1 MRIKTL
7 AILVALAVAGG
18 LLLAWS
24 GLVSV
29 AASSG
34 HYAIT
39 TWFLHYTMRQA
50 VKTQSSLVEVPSGVL
65 DDAGQVALGA
75 VHYADGCAPC
85 HGAPGEPRSPLVL
98 AMTPPP
104 PWLPRV
110 IPTWDTEA
118 LFWIVRHGVKYSGMP
133 AWPAQARADEVW
145 AVVAFLRA
153 LPDLDAATYRRLVAG
168 HGTRAADGE
177 KSRRQ
182 LSMRSEFDN
191 ILAGCARCHGRDGAG
206 RPEGGVPWIGGQSQT
221 YLAATLLAYAEGR
234 RASGIM
240 QPQAAAVPYEQL
252 DKLAAHY
259 ARQQWAAEGDRG
271 SDPGADNHGE
281 SIALPVCRREAFR
294 PARVVT
300 ARHPDTLTIHASQAR
315 TPASSRASW
324 CCFATARAAAPPMG
338 TSCRSLSVVCRIR
351 TSPPSQLSMLRRAML
366 REIRAAVV
374 VADGTELVRHLLL
387 TALLG
392 ELVAFTTRRRVLE
405 LQTVDAAWASRA
417 RGSS

>member
-153 LPDLDAATYRRLVAG
+153 LPDLDAATYRRLVSGPEAEL
-168 HGTRAADGE
+168 ADGE
-177 KSRRQ
+177 SRGD
-182 LSMRSEFDN
+182 S
-191 ILAGCARCHGRDGAG
+191 CRC
-206 RPEGGVPWIGGQSQT
+206 GGV
-221 YLAATLLAYAEGR
+221 R
-234 RASGIM
+234 
-240 QPQAAAVPYEQL
+240 
-252 DKLAAHY
+252 
-259 ARQQWAAEGDRG
+259 
-271 SDPGADNHGE
+271 
-281 SIALPVCRREAFR
+281 
-294 PARVVT
+294 
-300 ARHPDTLTIHASQAR
+300 
-315 TPASSRASW
+315 
-324 CCFATARAAAPPMG
+324 
-338 TSCRSLSVVCRIR
+338 
-351 TSPPSQLSMLRRAML
+351 
-366 REIRAAVV
+366 
-374 VADGTELVRHLLL
+374 
-387 TALLG
+387 
-392 ELVAFTTRRRVLE
+392 
-405 LQTVDAAWASRA
+405 
-417 RGSS
+417 

>member
-50 VKTQSSLVEVPSGVL
+50 VETQSSLVEVPAGVL
-65 DDAGQVALGA
+65 NDPGQVAVGA

-153 LPDLDAATYRRLVAG
+153 LPELDASAYRRLVAG
-168 HGTRAADGE
+168 TEPEPPMARIAATAVDAD
-177 KSRRQ
+177 Q
-182 LSMRSEFDN
+182 FDN
-191 ILAGCARCHGRDGAG
+191 ILAGCARCHGREGAG

-221 YLAATLLAYAEGR
+221 YLAATLRAYAEGR

-240 QPQAAAVPYEQL
+240 QPQAAAVPYEQQ

-259 ARQQWAAEGDRG
+259 ARQQWAAEDDHG

-281 SIALPVCRREAFR
+281 SIALHGVPSRGIPACASCHGPPPRYAHYPRISGQDAGFIARQLVLFRDGTRGGTAYGHLMPVFVGR
-294 PARVVT
+294 
-300 ARHPDTLTIHASQAR
+300 
-315 TPASSRASW
+315 
-324 CCFATARAAAPPMG
+324 
-338 TSCRSLSVVCRIR
+338 LSDQDI
-351 TSPPSQLSMLRRAML
+351 
-366 REIRAAVV
+366 AAVAAFYAQ
-374 VADGTELVRHLLL
+374 ADH
-387 TALLG
+387 AP
-392 ELVAFTTRRRVLE
+392 
-405 LQTVDAAWASRA
+405 
-417 RGSS
+417 

>member
-153 LPDLDAATYRRLVAG
+153 LPELDAATTAG
-168 HGTRAADGE
+168 SCRAGGRTADGG
-177 KSRRQ
+177 SRGDSCRCGGVRQ
-182 LSMRSEFDN
+182 
-191 ILAGCARCHGRDGAG
+191 HPGRLRAVPWAG
-206 RPEGGVPWIGGQSQT
+206 RC
-221 YLAATLLAYAEGR
+221 
-234 RASGIM
+234 
-240 QPQAAAVPYEQL
+240 
-252 DKLAAHY
+252 
-259 ARQQWAAEGDRG
+259 G
-271 SDPGADNHGE
+271 SP
-281 SIALPVCRREAFR
+281 
-294 PARVVT
+294 
-300 ARHPDTLTIHASQAR
+300 
-315 TPASSRASW
+315 
-324 CCFATARAAAPPMG
+324 
-338 TSCRSLSVVCRIR
+338 
-351 TSPPSQLSMLRRAML
+351 
-366 REIRAAVV
+366 
-374 VADGTELVRHLLL
+374 
-387 TALLG
+387 
-392 ELVAFTTRRRVLE
+392 
-405 LQTVDAAWASRA
+405 
-417 RGSS
+417 

>member
-39 TWFLHYTMRQA
+39 SWFLHYTMRQA

-153 LPDLDAATYRRLVAG
+153 LPDLDAATYRRLVSGPEAELAMAKVAE
-168 HGTRAADGE
+168 TAADVE
-177 KSRRQ
+177 
-182 LSMRSEFDN
+182 EFDS

-221 YLAATLLAYAEGR
+221 FLAATLLAYAEGR

-252 DKLAAHY
+252 DKLADHY
-259 ARQQWAAEGDRG
+259 ARQPWAARGRPRIRPWLRNSRCIDRSGRCTGEGH
-271 SDPGADNHGE
+271 S
-281 SIALPVCRREAFR
+281 SLRELSRPTTPICTLSTHFR
-294 PARVVT
+294 PKRRLHRAPAGAVSRRHAR
-300 ARHPDTLTIHASQAR
+300 RHRLWAPHAGLSR
-315 TPASSRASW
+315 SSVGSGHRRR
-324 CCFATARAAAPPMG
+324 CCFLCSDAPCSMRSGRRSSWPTAPNLCG
-338 TSCRSLSVVCRIR
+338 TSS
-351 TSPPSQLSMLRRAML
+351 
-366 REIRAAVV
+366 
-374 VADGTELVRHLLL
+374 
-387 TALLG
+387 
-392 ELVAFTTRRRVLE
+392 
-405 LQTVDAAWASRA
+405 
-417 RGSS
+417 

>member
-1 MRIKTL
+1 MRLKTL

-50 VKTQSSLVEVPSGVL
+50 VKTQSSLVEVPAGVL
-65 DDAGQVALGA
+65 DDPGQVALGA

-133 AWPAQARADEVW
+133 AWPTQARADEVW

-168 HGTRAADGE
+168 PERRTADGGSRGDSCRCGASSIASWPVARGATGGTVRVALRAACPGSGVRAKPTWPPRSSPTRRADVPAASC
-177 KSRRQ
+177 SRRRQ
-182 LSMRSEFDN
+182 RCRTSSWTSLRPTTRGN
-191 ILAGCARCHGRDGAG
+191 RGPPLA
-206 RPEGGVPWIGGQSQT
+206 
-221 YLAATLLAYAEGR
+221 
-234 RASGIM
+234 
-240 QPQAAAVPYEQL
+240 
-252 DKLAAHY
+252 
-259 ARQQWAAEGDRG
+259 DRG
-271 SDPGADNHGE
+271 SDPGSDNHGA
-281 SIALPVCRREAFR
+281 SIALARCAVERAFR

-300 ARHPDTLTIHASQAR
+300 ARRPDTLTIHAFRAK

-338 TSCRSLSVVCRIR
+338 TSCRSFSVVCRIR
-351 TSPPSQLSMLRRAML
+351 TSPPSLLSMLRRAML

-392 ELVAFTTRRRVLE
+392 ERVPRLN
-405 LQTVDAAWASRA
+405 LAPQWY
-417 RGSS
+417 